1 MGLWL
6 FEVHHSLDHQIWLY
20 PSHHDKH
27 ELDPVLLFDRY
38 HLLVLWQNLQEVDKR
53 LEGAQH
59 VGKGQCRRENVAMQ
73 ISRHLRPRNVVSRMM
88 YLTATAAIVLR

>member
-1 MGLWL
+1 
-6 FEVHHSLDHQIWLY
+6 
-20 PSHHDKH
+20 
-27 ELDPVLLFDRY
+27 
-38 HLLVLWQNLQEVDKR
+38 VDKR